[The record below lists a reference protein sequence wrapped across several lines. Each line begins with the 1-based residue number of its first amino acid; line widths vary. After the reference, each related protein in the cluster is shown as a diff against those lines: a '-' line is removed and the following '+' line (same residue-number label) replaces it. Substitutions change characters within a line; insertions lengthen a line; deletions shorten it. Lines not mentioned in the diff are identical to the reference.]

1 MRGSMSK
8 GRRIGQLEVVSLIRG
23 FLIQRELQ
31 IPSRSIR
38 VMNEEKWLVFEHGQ
52 RSVGVDRESGVWQ
65 KDSSETD
72 WRCIEKPCT
81 VSGAIIAADFLT
93 KD

>member
-8 GRRIGQLEVVSLIRG
+8 GQRIGQLEVVSQIRG
-23 FLIQRELQ
+23 FLVQRGLQ

-38 VMNEEKWLVFEHGQ
+38 LMNEENWLVFEHGQ
-52 RSVGVDRESGVWQ
+52 RSIGIDRESGVWQ

-81 VSGAIIAADFLT
+81 ISGAIMAAEFLT